1 MAKLLAKDATVVIGF
16 GPYVDGTTIA
26 TFTAAQSIT
35 ATAKSFSLVRSANTE
50 NVSAIGDS
58 FEQTMPVSFQ
68 GNVNAEFY
76 LTGAPIFEGKIGY
89 AVKFTLDV
97 DGAGTAGSVSVVG
110 VVTDQT
116 LNLNPESTQSESV
129 TVKLGVAGL
138 AGWTI

>member
-1 MAKLLAKDATVVIGF
+1 M
-16 GPYVDGTTIA
+16 
-26 TFTAAQSIT
+26 
-35 ATAKSFSLVRSANTE
+35 
-50 NVSAIGDS
+50 
-58 FEQTMPVSFQ
+58 
-68 GNVNAEFY
+68 
-76 LTGAPIFEGKIGY
+76 TGAPIFEGKIGY

-97 DGAGTAGSVSVVG
+97 DGAGTSTSVSVVG